1 MEVYVGTS
9 GWLYDWNEGA
19 SLDWYIEESGLNA
32 VELNASFYRFPFR
45 NQVASWSRKGQK
57 ISWVVKVHRSITH
70 IRRMSEK
77 AIDIWFKFYD
87 LFKPMDHLIDYYLFQ
102 LPPNYTCKKENL
114 EKIKVFSETVNLGLR
129 MAVEFK
135 HESCFNESIRSW
147 GEENNIMIVSIDAP
161 IATWIVSV
169 KDMVYLRVHG
179 REVWYGYEYS
189 ENELKQLASEIKKL
203 SPRRVHVFFNNNH
216 WMLENAR
223 LMKKLLEEK

>member
-1 MEVYVGTS
+1 
-9 GWLYDWNEGA
+9 
-19 SLDWYIEESGLNA
+19 
-32 VELNASFYRFPFR
+32 
-45 NQVASWSRKGQK
+45 
-57 ISWVVKVHRSITH
+57 
-70 IRRMSEK
+70 
-77 AIDIWFKFYD
+77 
-87 LFKPMDHLIDYYLFQ
+87 
-102 LPPNYTCKKENL
+102 
-114 EKIKVFSETVNLGLR
+114 VFSETVNLGLR
-129 MAVEFK
+129 MAVEFR